1 MVIGFASELVDEVF
15 FSGEITQSAEPHIVN
30 NFLQQAVDQVK
41 YFQVRTR
48 RFLPHAEAVVCFFA
62 VALSKLMQ

>member
-1 MVIGFASELVDEVF
+1 MR
-15 FSGEITQSAEPHIVN
+15 FSFQGKSPNQLNPHSVN